1 VVVFFTVVVMVMVME
16 LIKLW
21 EERTAI
27 VERREFVYPKE
38 GIAVVETT
46 VKAKA
51 VVETTLNANAVVKTT
66 EVANKDVSAA
76 AELTAE
82 AITTVIVL
90 TMIH

>member
-1 VVVFFTVVVMVMVME
+1 MVVVFFTMVVMVVE

-21 EERTAI
+21 EERPAI
-27 VERREFVYPKE
+27 IKRIELVYPRE

-76 AELTAE
+76 TEFTAE
-82 AITTVIVL
+82 AVITVIVL